1 MKKSITIEYDVVN
14 SEMEI
19 KDDEDLSYLELVG
32 LLEFAKL
39 MITKDYIR
47 EHGD

>member
-14 SEMEI
+14 YEMEL
-19 KDDEDLSYLELVG
+19 KDTEDLSYLELLG

-39 MITKDYIR
+39 LITRDYIG
-47 EHGD
+47 EQN

>member
-1 MKKSITIEYDVVN
+1 VKKSITIEYDIVS

-19 KDDEDLSYLELVG
+19 KNAEDLSYLELLG

-39 MITKDYIR
+39 LITRDYI
-47 EHGD
+47 EDQN